1 MGKTQLYSSGLEL
14 ANFVV
19 TLDIFHDAWTA
30 IWSLYTEISQNE
42 GPSSFVRFKVYELPN
57 YTIIAFFT
65 WPSSSKDSVQG
76 GGGGNL
82 VSSSTFKGSFPLFDF
97 LCPRPKD
104 PDNQKN
110 KPKDDPSFSINETA
124 FQLFKSIFGVLPKF
138 EIDNSKQLIITG
150 NSLGGSVATLFT
162 LSLLEKFNFSKNK
175 GPLCITFGSPLIGDE
190 NLQEAISKYAAW
202 NSRFLHV
209 VSDQDVVP
217 RVLINGYQPFGTF
230 LFCSKLGCSCFED
243 HQTILELLTA
253 TNSGTP
259 ENEDPNKVF
268 ESYGTFVKDLNRK
281 VICKDT
287 TDHESLIDWTTTPLR
302 AGIITQLA
310 AIGLVQSQ
318 QQENIVITK
327 TEQGVK
333 KMAFLNQQAFDP
345 TRGLNDIK
353 VYMAYLEQYKK
364 VSKDERV
371 GYYDRYKNKLD
382 TSDIKVEEH
391 MRRLTYYWEDMVDQ
405 AEKRPQTVGAS
416 LRTRSLFGGT
426 NYRRMI
432 EPLDI
437 ADYYKAGKQDYINQG
452 RSKHYII
459 LEQLLKETEK
469 PSSGPNKLKKQNVAS
484 SLTEDSCF
492 WAHVEEAR
500 ISCQLLSS
508 GESSDEKKDSA
519 KKELIEFEKYVFDLM
534 KNYAVSSEIFLPG
547 SSFMKWWGEYREI
560 TGASYSSRLTN
571 LLKNENNYEAYAN
584 GSLEFPLNFV

>member
-1 MGKTQLYSSGLEL
+1 MSKTQLYSSGLEL

-19 TLDIFHDAWTA
+19 TLDILHDAWTA

-42 GPSSFVRFKVYELPN
+42 GPSSFVRFRVYELPN

-82 VSSSTFKGSFPLFDF
+82 VSSSTFKGSFPFFDF
-97 LCPRPKD
+97 LCPKT
-104 PDNQKN
+104 K
-110 KPKDDPSFSINETA
+110 DPSFSINEPA
-124 FQLFKSIFGVLPKF
+124 FQLFKSIYGVLPKF
-138 EIDNSKQLIITG
+138 EIDNSKPLIITG

-162 LSLLEKFNFSKNK
+162 LSLLEKFKFSKTK

-190 NLQEAISKYAAW
+190 NLQEAISKYVAW
-202 NSRFLHV
+202 NSCFLHV
-209 VSDQDVVP
+209 VSDQDLVP
-217 RVLINGYQPFGTF
+217 RVLINSYQPFGIF

-243 HQTILELLTA
+243 HHTILELLT
-253 TNSGTP
+253 TTKSGTL
-259 ENEDPNKVF
+259 ENQDPNKVF
-268 ESYGTFVKDLNRK
+268 ESYGTFVKDLNHK
-281 VICKDT
+281 VIFKDA
-287 TDHESLIDWTTTPLR
+287 TDDESLIDWTTTPLR
-302 AGIITQLA
+302 AGIITQLV
-310 AIGLVQSQ
+310 AIELVQSQ
-318 QQENIVITK
+318 QQQNVDINIIITK
-327 TEQGVK
+327 IEK
-333 KMAFLNQQAFDP
+333 WAKIMAILNQQAFDP

-364 VSKDERV
+364 VSKEYKV
-371 GYYDRYKNKLD
+371 GYYDRYKNEID
-382 TSDIKVEEH
+382 RSDIELVKH
-391 MRRLTYYWEDMVDQ
+391 KKFLTCYWEEMVDQ

-469 PSSGPNKLKKQNVAS
+469 PSSGPNELKKQNVAS

-500 ISCQLLSS
+500 ISCKLLSS
-508 GESSDEKKDSA
+508 GESNDMEKETNK
-519 KKELIEFEKYVFDLM
+519 LIEFENYVYSLM
-534 KNYAVSSEIFLPG
+534 KNYAVSSEIFLPK
-547 SSFMKWWGEYREI
+547 SSFMTWWREYREI
-560 TGASYSSRLTN
+560 KGTFYHSYLTGLMN
-571 LLKNENNYEAYAN
+571 NEENYDKYAK
-584 GSLEFPLNFV
+584 GCLVIP

>member
-1 MGKTQLYSSGLEL
+1 MSKTQLYSSGLEL

-19 TLDIFHDAWTA
+19 TLDILHDAWTA
-30 IWSLYTEISQNE
+30 IWSLYTEVSQNE
-42 GPSSFVRFKVYELPN
+42 GPSSSVRFKVYELPN

-65 WPSSSKDSVQG
+65 WPSTSKDSVQG
-76 GGGGNL
+76 VGGGNL
-82 VSSSTFKGSFPLFDF
+82 VSSSTFKGSFSCFDF
-97 LCPRPKD
+97 LSPKT
-104 PDNQKN
+104 K
-110 KPKDDPSFSINETA
+110 DPSFSINEPA

-138 EIDNSKQLIITG
+138 EMDNFKPLIITG

-175 GPLCITFGSPLIGDE
+175 GPFCITFGSPLIGDE
-190 NLQEAISKYAAW
+190 NLQEAISKYEAW

-209 VSDQDVVP
+209 VSDQDPIP
-217 RVLINGYQPFGTF
+217 RVLINGYQPSGTF
-230 LFCSKLGCSCFED
+230 LFYSKLGCSCFED

-259 ENEDPNKVF
+259 KDQDPNKVF

-287 TDHESLIDWTTTPLR
+287 TDDESLIDWTTTPFR
-302 AGIITQLA
+302 AGIITQLV

-318 QQENIVITK
+318 QPQSADIIAKIERR
-327 TEQGVK
+327 E
-333 KMAFLNQQAFDP
+333 KMVAILKEKAFDP
-345 TRGLNDIK
+345 TRGLNEKK
-353 VYMAYLEQYKK
+353 VLMAYLEQYKK

-371 GYYDRYKNKLD
+371 GYYDRYKNGND
-382 TSDIKVEEH
+382 RSDIKLVEYI
-391 MRRLTYYWEDMVDQ
+391 RGLTCYWEEMVDQ

-459 LEQLLKETEK
+459 LEQLLKVKETEK
-469 PSSGPNKLKKQNVAS
+469 PPSGPNELKKQNVAS

-492 WAHVEEAR
+492 WAHVEEAL
-500 ISCQLLSS
+500 ISCKLLSS
-508 GESSDEKKDSA
+508 GESNDIEKETNK
-519 KKELIEFEKYVFDLM
+519 LIEFENYVYGLM

-547 SSFMKWWGEYREI
+547 SSFMTWWKEYRKI
-560 TGASYSSRLTN
+560 KGTFYRSRLTGLMN
-571 LLKNENNYEAYAN
+571 NEENYDKYAK
-584 GSLEFPLNFV
+584 GRLVIP

>member
-1 MGKTQLYSSGLEL
+1 MSKTQLYSSGLEL

-19 TLDIFHDAWTA
+19 TLDILHDAWTA
-30 IWSLYTEISQNE
+30 IWSLYTEVSQNE
-42 GPSSFVRFKVYELPN
+42 GPSSSVRFKVYELPN

-76 GGGGNL
+76 VGGGNL
-82 VSSSTFKGSFPLFDF
+82 VSSSTFKGSFPCFDF
-97 LCPRPKD
+97 LSPKT
-104 PDNQKN
+104 K
-110 KPKDDPSFSINETA
+110 DPSFSINEPA

-138 EIDNSKQLIITG
+138 EMDNFKPLIITG

-175 GPLCITFGSPLIGDE
+175 GPFCITFGSPLIGDE

-209 VSDQDVVP
+209 VSDQDPIP
-217 RVLINGYQPFGTF
+217 RVLINGYQPSSTF
-230 LFCSKLGCSCFED
+230 LFYSKLGCSCFED

-259 ENEDPNKVF
+259 KDQDPNKVF

-287 TDHESLIDWTTTPLR
+287 TDDESLIDWTTTPFQ
-302 AGIITQLA
+302 AGIITQLV

-318 QQENIVITK
+318 LLQQPQSADIIAKIERR
-327 TEQGVK
+327 E
-333 KMAFLNQQAFDP
+333 KMVATLKEKAFDP
-345 TRGLNDIK
+345 TRGLNEKK
-353 VYMAYLEQYKK
+353 VLMAYLEQYKK

-371 GYYDRYKNKLD
+371 GYYDRYKNGND
-382 TSDIKVEEH
+382 RSDIKLVEY
-391 MRRLTYYWEDMVDQ
+391 MRGLTCYWEEMVDQ

-437 ADYYKAGKQDYINQG
+437 ADYYKAGKQDYKNQG

-459 LEQLLKETEK
+459 LEQLLKVKEAEK
-469 PSSGPNKLKKQNVAS
+469 PSSGPNELKKQNVAS

-492 WAHVEEAR
+492 WAHVEEAL
-500 ISCQLLSS
+500 ISCKLLSS
-508 GESSDEKKDSA
+508 GESNDIEKETNK
-519 KKELIEFEKYVFDLM
+519 LIEFENYVYGLM

-547 SSFMKWWGEYREI
+547 SSFMTWWKEYRKI
-560 TGASYSSRLTN
+560 KGTFYRSRLTGLMN
-571 LLKNENNYEAYAN
+571 NEENYDKYAK
-584 GSLEFPLNFV
+584 GRLVIP

>member
-1 MGKTQLYSSGLEL
+1 MSKTQLYSSGLES

-19 TLDIFHDAWTA
+19 TLDILHDAWTA
-30 IWSLYTEISQNE
+30 IWSLYTEVSQNE
-42 GPSSFVRFKVYELPN
+42 GPSSFVRFKVYERPN

-65 WPSSSKDSVQG
+65 WPSSSKDSIQG

-82 VSSSTFKGSFPLFDF
+82 VSFSTFKGSFPFFDF
-97 LCPRPKD
+97 LCPKT
-104 PDNQKN
+104 K
-110 KPKDDPSFSINETA
+110 DPSFSINEPA
-124 FQLFKSIFGVLPKF
+124 FLLFKSIFGVLPKF
-138 EIDNSKQLIITG
+138 EIDNSKPLIITG

-162 LSLLEKFNFSKNK
+162 LSLLEKFNFSKTK

-202 NSRFLHV
+202 NSCFLHV
-209 VSDQDVVP
+209 VSDQDLVP

-253 TNSGTP
+253 TISGTP
-259 ENEDPNKVF
+259 ENQDPNKVF
-268 ESYGTFVKDLNRK
+268 EFYGTFVKDLNRK

-318 QQENIVITK
+318 QQQNVDINIIITK
-327 TEQGVK
+327 TEK
-333 KMAFLNQQAFDP
+333 RAKMMAILNQQAFDP

-364 VSKDERV
+364 SSKEYKV
-371 GYYDRYKNKLD
+371 GYYDRYKNGVD
-382 TSDIKVEEH
+382 RSDIELVKH
-391 MRRLTYYWEDMVDQ
+391 KKFLTCYWEEMVDQ

-469 PSSGPNKLKKQNVAS
+469 PSSGPNELKKQNVAS

-500 ISCQLLSS
+500 ISCKLLSS
-508 GESSDEKKDSA
+508 GESNDMEKETNK
-519 KKELIEFEKYVFDLM
+519 LIEFENYVYGLM
-534 KNYAVSSEIFLPG
+534 KNYAVSSEIFLPE
-547 SSFMKWWGEYREI
+547 SSFMTWWREYREI
-560 TGASYSSRLTN
+560 KGTFYRSHLTGLMNNEENYDKYAKGRLVI
-571 LLKNENNYEAYAN
+571 
-584 GSLEFPLNFV
+584 P

>member
-1 MGKTQLYSSGLEL
+1 MSKTQLYSSGLEL
-14 ANFVV
+14 ANSMV
-19 TLDIFHDAWTA
+19 TLDILHDAWTA

-76 GGGGNL
+76 GGGNLL
-82 VSSSTFKGSFPLFDF
+82 VSSSTLKRSFPFFDF

-124 FQLFKSIFGVLPKF
+124 FQLFKSIFD
-138 EIDNSKQLIITG
+138 IDNSKPLMIIG
-150 NSLGGSVATLFT
+150 NSLGESVAALFT
-162 LSLLEKFNFSKNK
+162 LSLLEKFNFSKTK

-202 NSRFLHV
+202 NSCFLHV
-209 VSDQDVVP
+209 VSDQD
-217 RVLINGYQPFGTF
+217 LPFGTF

-243 HQTILELLTA
+243 HQTILEFLIA
-253 TNSGTP
+253 TNSGTS
-259 ENEDPNKVF
+259 ENENPNKVF
-268 ESYGTFVKDLNRK
+268 ESYGTFVKDLNCK

-310 AIGLVQSQ
+310 AVGLVQSQ
-318 QQENIVITK
+318 QQQNIDINIIITK
-327 TEQGVK
+327 IEK
-333 KMAFLNQQAFDP
+333 RAKMMAILNQQAFDP

-364 VSKDERV
+364 VSKDKKE
-371 GYYDRYKNKLD
+371 
-382 TSDIKVEEH
+382 
-391 MRRLTYYWEDMVDQ
+391 
-405 AEKRPQTVGAS
+405 RPQTVGAS

-426 NYRRMI
+426 NYRRLI

-437 ADYYKAGKQDYINQG
+437 ADYYKAGKQDYISQG
-452 RSKHYII
+452 RSKRYII

-469 PSSGPNKLKKQNVAS
+469 PSSGPNELKKQNVAS

-500 ISCQLLSS
+500 ISCKLLSS
-508 GESSDEKKDSA
+508 RESNDMEKERNK
-519 KKELIEFEKYVFDLM
+519 LIEFENYVYGLM
-534 KNYAVSSEIFLPG
+534 KNYAR
-547 SSFMKWWGEYREI
+547 EYREI
-560 TGASYSSRLTN
+560 KGTFYRSHLTGLMNNEENYDKYTKGRLVI
-571 LLKNENNYEAYAN
+571 
-584 GSLEFPLNFV
+584 P